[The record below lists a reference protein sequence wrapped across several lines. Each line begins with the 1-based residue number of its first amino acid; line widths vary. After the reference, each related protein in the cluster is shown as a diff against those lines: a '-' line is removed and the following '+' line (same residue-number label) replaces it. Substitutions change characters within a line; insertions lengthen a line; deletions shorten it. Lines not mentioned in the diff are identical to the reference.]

1 MSRTMQFL
9 ARHSAGATSIVVFV
23 AFAVAGTAIVGQV
36 GPRHHG
42 DDDCEWNEF
51 GEGSLSGSHEHAHKY
66 ANAHA
71 YSQ

>member
-51 GEGSLSGSHEHAHKY
+51 GEVVCPDPTNTPTNTPTPTHAPK
-66 ANAHA
+66 
-71 YSQ
+71 